1 MKGEQSKKKKI
12 LVLGIV
18 IAIVIF
24 LIGYLELTGPV
35 RSKNCLAIIELSGE
49 ISYEKS
55 SPFISG
61 NVITPDEV
69 RKILE
74 TVKEDESVKGILL
87 VINSP
92 GGSAA
97 ASEEIYYQ
105 IKSLSEK
112 KTVATYITEYG
123 ASGGYMIALPSKEI
137 IASPLSLTGSVGAVS
152 ILINYENLLEKI
164 GVKVYTFKSGSFKDV
179 GSPYRT
185 LTESE
190 QELFTEMVNE
200 TANNFIKKVVE
211 NRGNKVNISEI
222 ETARPYL
229 GEQALK
235 VGLIDKIGSFEY
247 AVFRAKQLSGL
258 PEDTPTKV
266 ISPPKPS
273 ILDALLNQKIFNRSF
288 TEIPTELSYE
298 ILLMWPLP
306 AQINFNE

>member
-12 LVLGIV
+12 LVLGVV

-24 LIGYLELTGPV
+24 LVGYLELTGPV

-55 SPFISG
+55 SLFVSG

-69 RKILE
+69 RKTLE
-74 TVKEDESVKGILL
+74 IVKEDESVKGVLL

-97 ASEEIYYQ
+97 ASEEIYHQ

-112 KTVATYITEYG
+112 KTVIAYITEYG

-164 GVKVYTFKSGSFKDV
+164 GVKAYTFKSGSFKDV
-179 GSPYRT
+179 GSPYRNFT
-185 LTESE
+185 KNE

-200 TANNFIKKVVE
+200 TAKNFIKKVVE

-222 ETARPYL
+222 ATAKPYL

-235 VGLIDKIGSFEY
+235 VGLIDEIGSFEH

-258 PEDTPTKV
+258 PEDAPTKV
-266 ISPPKPS
+266 ISPSKPS
-273 ILDALLNQKIFNRSF
+273 ILDLLLNQEIFNRSF
-288 TEIPTELSYE
+288 TETPMELSYE

-306 AQINFNE
+306 AQINFNK